1 MTEDRRAWK
10 FEQGMQPEY
19 RQALALEF
27 IAYYLDRIDL
37 QLTRVADVAEKNQA
51 NLAAIAE
58 QMPR

>member
-1 MTEDRRAWK
+1 MKSIDVS
-10 FEQGMQPEY
+10 
-19 RQALALEF
+19 LEF
-27 IAYYLDRIDL
+27 IGYYLDRIDL

>member
-27 IAYYLDRIDL
+27 IAYYLDRTSPSRRRCGKEPSEFGRDC
-37 QLTRVADVAEKNQA
+37 
-51 NLAAIAE
+51 
-58 QMPR
+58 

>member
-10 FEQGMQPEY
+10 FEPGMQPEY

-27 IAYYLDRIDL
+27 IAYYLDRMDL
-37 QLTRVADVAEKNQA
+37 QLTRVADVAEKNQV